1 MTGNAIIKNS
11 SVSIGYMGILG
22 WGSAYFYGWG
32 TSDYYE
38 FPWWFVAVNHDDI
51 ARSLFYA
58 FTIFLIFLVAWGTG
72 FFLFLGMKRNTHIF
86 ELSFGRLYFSVF
98 ILFTPVLIELSVI
111 RQEFWTHLFILL
123 VILSLTLSVGV
134 FICKRIFKDTINNLN
149 AFIKR
154 NLTMQISLKPHL
166 TDLRETLQPGTCE
179 RDSLINN
186 IGKIITAGL
195 NVSPAI

>member
-58 FTIFLIFLVAWGTG
+58 FTIFLMFLVAWGTG

-154 NLTMQISLKPHL
+154 N
-166 TDLRETLQPGTCE
+166 
-179 RDSLINN
+179 
-186 IGKIITAGL
+186 
-195 NVSPAI
+195 